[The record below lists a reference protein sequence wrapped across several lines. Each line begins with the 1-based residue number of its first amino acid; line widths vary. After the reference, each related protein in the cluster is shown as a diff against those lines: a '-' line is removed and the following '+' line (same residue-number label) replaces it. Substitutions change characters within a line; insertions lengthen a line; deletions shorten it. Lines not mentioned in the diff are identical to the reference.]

1 LFIRV
6 DFAFNNRPVKYDIF
20 IGMSTDT
27 IDTGSKELWESAKS
41 FFLMTLKTPE
51 EKSQA
56 ERYLGMITS
65 VSKEDKTFTIF
76 TSSEYGADLI
86 RMNYVNRLKGSF
98 MMAGASEI
106 ELLVRY
112 DPDSKPKL
120 VVPTVEAAAP
130 AEYGDRPKN
139 FVSTLPL
146 NEEYTFENF
155 VRGPSNSYA
164 ISAAEG
170 VVKNPAKPGYNPL
183 FIHGGTGLGK
193 THLMQAIGNDL
204 RKKNPSM
211 AICYLTSETFLNEY
225 VTSLQNG
232 QIESFRHKYRSIDL
246 LLIDDIQFLAQKK
259 DLQVEFFNTFNA
271 LKDKHKQIVMT
282 SDVAPKNLPSIEERL
297 ISRFEGGMVQEIES
311 PSYETRLAI
320 LKKKCESTDVKVPD
334 FVLEFIADSIKSH
347 VRAMEGALT
356 RISLAISAE
365 PSLVLTSDVLT
376 RILKD
381 FIEREKSKSKLTIE
395 EIQQA
400 CAKKYGVTLAD
411 ILSHERIQTL
421 VTPRQM
427 AMYISR
433 KYTSKGLF
441 EIGQSFGKKHA
452 TIINGVKTITERLT
466 NEPELRVDLEE
477 ILASFG
483 YRVSDLMD

>member
-1 LFIRV
+1 
-6 DFAFNNRPVKYDIF
+6 
-20 IGMSTDT
+20 M
-27 IDTGSKELWESAKS
+27 IDTASRELWESAKS
-41 FFLMTLKTPE
+41 LFMMTLKTQE
-51 EKSQA
+51 DKSQA
-56 ERYLGMITS
+56 ERYFGMITS
-65 VSKEDKTFTIF
+65 VSREDNVFTIF
-76 TSSEYGADLI
+76 TSSSFAADIIRSEYS
-86 RMNYVNRLKGSF
+86 NRLKGAF
-98 MMAGASEI
+98 IMADAPEI
-106 ELLVRY
+106 ELKVEYDQKAKINVVVPPSVRQPSY
-112 DPDSKPKL
+112 IQQNGSKPSS
-120 VVPTVEAAAP
+120 
-130 AEYGDRPKN
+130 

-146 NEEYTFENF
+146 NEDYTFESF

-193 THLMQAIGNDL
+193 THLMQAIGNEL
-204 RKKNPSM
+204 RRRYPSM

-246 LLIDDIQFLAQKK
+246 LLIDDIQFMAQKK

-271 LKDKHKQIVMT
+271 LRDQRKQIVMT

-320 LKKKCESTDVKVPD
+320 LKKKTEISDTKVPD
-334 FVLEFIADSIKSH
+334 TVLEFIADNIKSH

-356 RISLAISAE
+356 RVSLAISAD
-365 PSLVLTSDVLT
+365 PRLVLNNDSLG
-376 RILKD
+376 RLLKD
-381 FIEREKSKSKLTIE
+381 YIEKEQTLRKLTIE

-400 CAKKYGVTLAD
+400 CAKKYGVTMKD
-411 ILSHERIQTL
+411 ILSHEKIQSI
-421 VTPRQM
+421 VTPRQL
-427 AMYISR
+427 AMYIS
-433 KYTSKGLF
+433 KKLTSKGLQ
-441 EIGQSFGKKHA
+441 EIATAFGKKHA
-452 TIINGVKTITERLT
+452 TIIHGVKSIAERLGC
-466 NEPELRVDLEE
+466 EPELRVDLEE

-483 YRVSDLMD
+483 YRLSDAMD